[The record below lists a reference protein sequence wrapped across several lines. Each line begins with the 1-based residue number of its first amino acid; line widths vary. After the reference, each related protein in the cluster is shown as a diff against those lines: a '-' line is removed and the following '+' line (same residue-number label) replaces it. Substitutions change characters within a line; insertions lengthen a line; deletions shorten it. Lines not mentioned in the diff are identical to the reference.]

1 MKGEKMVENKLNI
14 LVVDDDRRMVR
25 TICDILKINGY
36 EASDAYSGEE
46 AAEKVSAVTF
56 DCVLMDIKM
65 PGAGGIN
72 ALQLIKGHAPD
83 LPVILMSAYATED
96 VAIEAKKQGAYAV
109 LAKPFDVQMV
119 LSFLSLLRREESI
132 LIVDDDPL
140 FCKTL
145 TDILQSR
152 GCRVQSEHDPGKVLD
167 HMKEEYKLV
176 VVLDIKLGDTKG
188 LDVLKA
194 IRKKYPTKP
203 VLLVTGYRD
212 EMTDSIKK
220 GLQIGAYTCLYKP
233 LPDEAL
239 INAIKEIRRKKL
251 CAVLGEAFENAPV
264 AQGINACASEMSSR
278 AVRGKNG
285 QA

>member
-1 MKGEKMVENKLNI
+1 MKREKMEENKLNI

-25 TICDILKINGY
+25 TMCDILKINGY
-36 EASDAYSGEE
+36 DASDAYSGQE
-46 AAEKVSAVTF
+46 AVEKVRAALF

-65 PGAGGIN
+65 PGNGGIN
-72 ALQLIKGHAPD
+72 AMQMIKDLLPD
-83 LPVILMSAYATED
+83 LPVILMSAYATEEL
-96 VAIEAKKQGAYAV
+96 AAEAKKQGAYAV
-109 LAKPFDVQMV
+109 LTKPFDVQMV

-140 FCKTL
+140 FCRTL
-145 TDILQSR
+145 TDILQAR
-152 GCRVQSEHDPGKVLD
+152 GCRVQSEDDPGRVLD

-176 VVLDIKLGDTKG
+176 VVLDIKLGDTNG

-194 IRKKYPTKP
+194 IRTKYPTKP

-212 EMTDSIKK
+212 QMTDSIKK
-220 GLQIGAYTCLYKP
+220 GLEIGAYTCLYKP

-264 AQGINACASEMSSR
+264 EQ
-278 AVRGKNG
+278 
-285 QA
+285 